1 MDPRCCVQLRM
12 IYIVFMGLII
22 VNPMVPNW
30 FQPLVFPL
38 VCTFG
43 LVKSPEIGSTS
54 DGSTKTRMVCNS
66 KGFGRLLFEKKKRW
80 SYRNFKVQPSL
91 ALEQTSVLAFPFP
104 FDKYQSDTS
113 RFGQTGWPSWQGSC
127 DDSDETVTRIL
138 RTEMFSSWALSAET
152 VPSNWMAGLLAL
164 DGQKKHSYTETS
176 W

>member
-66 KGFGRLLFEKKKRW
+66 KGFGRLLFEKKKMII
-80 SYRNFKVQPSL
+80 SKF
-91 ALEQTSVLAFPFP
+91 
-104 FDKYQSDTS
+104 QS
-113 RFGQTGWPSWQGSC
+113 
-127 DDSDETVTRIL
+127 
-138 RTEMFSSWALSAET
+138 SAESSFRT
-152 VPSNWMAGLLAL
+152 NFSTCIPVSF
-164 DGQKKHSYTETS
+164 
-176 W
+176 